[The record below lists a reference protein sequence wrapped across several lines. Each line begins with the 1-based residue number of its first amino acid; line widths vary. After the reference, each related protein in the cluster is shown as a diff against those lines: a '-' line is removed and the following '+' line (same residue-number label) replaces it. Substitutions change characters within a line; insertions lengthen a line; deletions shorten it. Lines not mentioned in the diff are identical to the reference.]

1 MEYILL
7 GMMFIIILSIYYKRY
22 VPVPG
27 VKRLE
32 KMMPEED
39 VTLIDVRDYNE
50 IAYDEDSQITHI
62 PIPYLGRNYQQ
73 IPTKKVAIIASDRI
87 SRNVS
92 IRDLRKYGFQ
102 VVGYYC
108 VPEKETITN
117 PVIPSTC
124 I

>member
-7 GMMFIIILSIYYKRY
+7 SLMLIIILSIYYKRY

-32 KMMPEED
+32 KMPGDD
-39 VTLIDVRDYNE
+39 VTLIDVRDYND
-50 IAYDEDSQITHI
+50 IVYDHNSQIIHI

-92 IRDLRKYGFQ
+92 IRDLKKYNFH

-108 VPEKETITN
+108 VPEKETITSQ
-117 PVIPSTC
+117 VAPSTC